1 MGYPGTGETEMMIE
15 INPAMLDDL
24 VRAWLKEA
32 LEVTEFSLSRDII
45 HPEDKET
52 YEKDVEAIKRLLDYV
67 GESA

>member
-1 MGYPGTGETEMMIE
+1 MQQGRGAEDMMIE

-24 VRAWLKEA
+24 VRAWLKET

-52 YEKDVEAIKRLLDYV
+52 YEKDIEAVKRLLDYI
-67 GESA
+67 GEDV